1 MTLSSRSS
9 AGETPVPDGLV
20 LPRYGAGALCDV
32 VPSILGALGLEGERN
47 VLGLPEANRYVVL
60 LVDGL
65 GWNLLLRH
73 AADAP
78 YLASLA
84 GSRAPVTVGVPS
96 TTSTSLVSLG
106 TGLPPGVHGVVGY
119 TIAIPG
125 TDRLL
130 NTLRW
135 DTTVEPLLWQPYPTA
150 FERAESAG
158 VAVSMVARKA
168 FRGSGVT
175 VAGLRGGD
183 YVPADSAGQLTA
195 GAVEASQRGSRS
207 LVYAYEGDLDWTG
220 HREGVNGPAWRH
232 QLAAIDH
239 FVQRL
244 RAELP
249 ADAVLVVTGDHGM
262 VDVPLDRRVDV
273 DSDPALRSGVY
284 LVGGDPRLRY
294 LYTEAGATDDVV
306 AAWRNRVGDNAIV
319 VPRDEAV
326 ERGWF
331 GPVEDRVLPRLGDVI
346 IASREDFAVECARE
360 FPMESTML
368 GWHGSLTADEMLVP
382 LLVAG

>member
-1 MTLSSRSS
+1 M
-9 AGETPVPDGLV
+9 PDGLV
-20 LPRYGAGALCDV
+20 LPRYGSGALCDV

-60 LVDGL
+60 LIDGL
-65 GWNLLLRH
+65 GWNLLHRH

-78 YLASLA
+78 YLSSLA
-84 GSRAPVTVGVPS
+84 ATRDPVTVGVPS

-150 FERAESAG
+150 FERAENAG

-239 FVQRL
+239 LAQRL
-244 RAELP
+244 RGALP
-249 ADAVLVVTGDHGM
+249 ADAVLVLTGDHGM
-262 VDVPLDRRVDV
+262 VDVPLGRRVDV

-306 AAWRNRVGDNAIV
+306 AAWRNRVGDDAIV
-319 VPRDEAV
+319 VPRDDAV

-331 GPVEDRVLPRLGDVI
+331 GTVEDRVLPRLGDVI

-382 LLVAG
+382 LLVAD